1 MSITA
6 IIALLTGVA
15 KAIPALASL
24 CEQAIGWLKELDEK
38 RNAEIAR
45 QRKVDKD
52 AAVDAAI
59 DAGGVLPP
67 KARK

>member
-1 MSITA
+1 MSFAA

-15 KAIPALASL
+15 RAIPAMASL
-24 CEQAIGWLKELDEK
+24 CEQAIGWLKELDAK

-45 QRKVDKD
+45 QRKSDKD

-59 DAGGVLPP
+59 DAGGVHTP
-67 KARK
+67 KTGK